1 MFSGAPELVNL
12 GGVCV
17 CLFSPARYW
26 HSNGL
31 NYQHQPL
38 YIVGVH
44 FRLVPCEL
52 KDFIFLNSYQITTE
66 VALVLLSSATI
77 LLIVPF
83 KYILAFLLFD
93 LFTRELEFRREMV
106 TRFITILKERWDTIP
121 AAPVI
126 VLPFESEES
135 KATDE
140 RGETAEQAIKKK
152 LDQWQE

>member
-1 MFSGAPELVNL
+1 M
-12 GGVCV
+12 CV
-17 CLFSPARYW
+17 CLCSPARYW
-26 HSNGL
+26 YTNGL
-31 NYQHQPL
+31 NYQHHPS
-38 YIVGVH
+38 YILGVH
-44 FRLVPCEL
+44 FHVVHCEL
-52 KDFIFLNSYQITTE
+52 KDFIFLTSYQITTE

-106 TRFITILKERWDTIP
+106 KRFITILKERWDTIP
-121 AAPVI
+121 AASVI

-140 RGETAEQAIKKK
+140 RGEMAEQAIKNKFDK
-152 LDQWQE
+152 WQE